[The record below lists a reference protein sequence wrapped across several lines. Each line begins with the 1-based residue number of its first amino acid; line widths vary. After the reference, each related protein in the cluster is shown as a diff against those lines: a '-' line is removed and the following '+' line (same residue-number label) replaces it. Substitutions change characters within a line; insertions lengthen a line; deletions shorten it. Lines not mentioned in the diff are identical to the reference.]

1 MFYYITLSVVLF
13 AIGVYGVFTRRDMI
27 GILVASI
34 LLFSAASINFVT
46 FNNFI
51 VADGHSGELLALI
64 IITLTVVQIT
74 TVITIVL
81 LSIKKMRNDKND
93 SVSLI
98 DW

>member
-1 MFYYITLSVVLF
+1 MFYFITLSVVLF
-13 AIGVYGVFTRRDMI
+13 AIGVYGVFTRRDII

-46 FNNFI
+46 FNNFV
-51 VADGHSGELLALI
+51 VADGHSGELFALI
-64 IITLTVVQIT
+64 ITSLTVVQIT

-81 LSIKKMRNDKND
+81 LLIRKKRNNKND